1 MSTVNYSVPDEVKKA
16 FNKTFEGKNKSAI
29 ISKLMLEAIERE
41 ARRLRHRDAVDR
53 ILQRRDHGPVV
64 SDEEIR
70 NAREQGRP

>member
-41 ARRLRHRDAVDR
+41 ARRLRHRDSVDR
-53 ILQRRDHGPVV
+53 IVHRREHAPVV

-70 NAREQGRP
+70 SAREKGRP